1 MQAFENLG
9 EEDMSNEEAKLY
21 AKTNLRI
28 QKMVLNT
35 MLIKNRENIMPRGNL
50 IRRVIAEYDNASI
63 QEIELKTRINLQA
76 IANAC
81 SEETRFETVFIIL
94 HSCIHLAVGR
104 KGKVNKKEEKFP
116 NTTSEK
122 QKYYLAY

>member
-35 MLIKNRENIMPRGNL
+35 M
-50 IRRVIAEYDNASI
+50 
-63 QEIELKTRINLQA
+63 
-76 IANAC
+76 
-81 SEETRFETVFIIL
+81 
-94 HSCIHLAVGR
+94 
-104 KGKVNKKEEKFP
+104 
-116 NTTSEK
+116 
-122 QKYYLAY
+122 